1 MEKFTIKN
9 RHGLKIV
16 TQLEKADQ
24 PAGLAI
30 ILHGLG
36 GFKDQDHIE
45 VFAQSFKDANYTVLR
60 YDATHSFGESE
71 GEYKEATTSG
81 YYDDLE
87 DVIDWAKDQDWYI
100 EPFVLVGHSLGG
112 ISILLYAEKYPD
124 KVKALAPI
132 STVVSGELMKQAYGD
147 QLETWQEKGFI
158 ERPSVSKPGEIK
170 ILNWSFVEDLKNI
183 DTFSEVDKLTMPVL
197 LIVGNVDKYKPHSK
211 ILYDK
216 LPGQKE
222 IHIIKNAPHT
232 FREKEHLYEIKQ
244 IFDKWIKKL

>member
-1 MEKFTIKN
+1 MKTTIKN

-16 TQLEKADQ
+16 TLLEKADQ
-24 PAGLAI
+24 PQGLAI

-124 KVKALAPI
+124 KVKALVPI
-132 STVVSGELMKQAYGD
+132 STVVSGELMKQVYGD
-147 QLETWQEKGFI
+147 QLKTWQEKGFI
-158 ERPSVSKPGEIK
+158 ERPSVSKSGTIE
-170 ILNWSFVEDLKNI
+170 ILNWSFVEDIKDI
-183 DTFSEVDKLTMPVL
+183 DTLPEADKLTMPVL
-197 LIVGNVDKYKPHSK
+197 LIVGDNDKYAPHQD
-211 ILYDK
+211 ILYEK
-216 LPGQKE
+216 LPDEKE
-222 IHIIKNAPHT
+222 LHIIKGAGHT
-232 FREKEHLYEIKQ
+232 FRDPDYLRQIKQ